1 MLLTRTFSI
10 KGCLL
15 KAVHNIVFHLLC
27 LDTLE
32 NLWKFHYDTVW
43 GGLFLRATT
52 DAQVDWGTDYGFPY
66 YNDHHFHLGYY
77 IYAMAYYVKHN
88 QAWGNGK

>member
-1 MLLTRTFSI
+1 M
-10 KGCLL
+10 
-15 KAVHNIVFHLLC
+15 LC